1 MNAAGRA
8 KREAVRLEAAGL
20 FERGIGAVEVAR
32 TLEVSTKS
40 AYQWHRTWQA
50 GGPEA
55 LASKGPPG
63 PDSQLTE
70 SQRRTLEQALDA
82 GPEAAG
88 LGSDQRWTLVRV
100 RELIDSM
107 FGVSY
112 SLKGVALVLHAMDW
126 TVQVPDAKASDRDEE
141 AITAWRKQTW
151 PTVKGLR
158 AGWAR
163 GSASWTSPR
172 TR

>member
-8 KREAVRLEAAGL
+8 KREAVRLAAAAM
-20 FERGIGAVEVAR
+20 FERGVDAAEVAAA
-32 TLEVSTKS
+32 LEVSTKS
-40 AYQWHRTWQA
+40 VYQWRRDWRA
-50 GGPEA
+50 GGADA

-63 PDSQLTE
+63 PDPQLDPA
-70 SQRRTLEQALDA
+70 QRERLEQALEA

-88 LGSDQRWTLVRV
+88 MGTDQRWTLVRIRALV
-100 RELIDSM
+100 EAM
-107 FGVSY
+107 FGISY
-112 SLKGVALVLHAMDW
+112 SLKGVSLVLHDMDW

-141 AITAWRKQTW
+141 SITAWRKETW
-151 PTVKGLR
+151 PAVKERR